1 MKHIKLIPLLLFFF
15 LANSCDE
22 SISPPDQLLT
32 STKSQMAIN
41 DLLKLNA
48 ETNRGQSNDTQT
60 NSFFGLGENEV
71 EQILEP
77 NLELSINALM
87 DFGWTTE
94 EIVEDFGS
102 QNSPEI
108 FSMATAAVT
117 FYEDFDVYE
126 LNGEYIFTPKPH
138 ALNGDNDNYNKL
150 RVCFLE
156 ATGIGLAMGA
166 LGIGSGELLSGLA

>member
-1 MKHIKLIPLLLFFF
+1 
-15 LANSCDE
+15 
-22 SISPPDQLLT
+22 
-32 STKSQMAIN
+32 MAIN

-166 LGIGSGELLSGLA
+166 LGIGSGELLSGLAKKKAIKKAIKKVVSRTLGWVGAAWAVYDFGYCMDWW